1 MAVEEDIVVAKQ
13 MDYTNCTDPFS
24 ALETVHHGQWSKGHC
39 SFSDLRTGL

>member
-1 MAVEEDIVVAKQ
+1 MVVEEDIVVAKQ

-39 SFSDLRTGL
+39 SLSDRWAGL